1 MTSSTTKVISADARE
16 VTSAK
21 ASDMTSAEAADASSA
36 KAPDVTSAKA
46 THMATAKAAHV
57 ASGSAATT
65 MSPTTAPA
73 AGLGVSSKKAA
84 GKHCTCQNHH
94 RSSSHDILLW
104 DRRTFRYRALSDIGV
119 SQQSERQTSRW
130 TVDGSAY
137 LSSLLN
143 SRSIIRTEYPARKLN
158 SFLVEKTVSGSDG
171 ALSWSGC
178 ARRS

>member
-21 ASDMTSAEAADASSA
+21 GSDMTSAEAADASSA

-65 MSPTTAPA
+65 MSPTTTAAA

-119 SQQSERQTSRW
+119 SQRQLRAA
-130 TVDGSAY
+130 TVR
-137 LSSLLN
+137 SLGLDA
-143 SRSIIRTEYPARKLN
+143 PDDHD
-158 SFLVEKTVSGSDG
+158 VS
-171 ALSWSGC
+171 LKVFEHE
-178 ARRS
+178 